1 MPWSVFLYPTTD
13 LHLSSILDSS
23 SKEYRTVRALV
34 GNNWKYFYQHEQE
47 IKKLSQFLIK
57 HRKNMKFRL
66 QQELFN
72 KQITYLRDKNAK
84 LLIRNQHLERKLHEQ
99 ANNAGRR
106 SSSRS
111 KTIPTKE
118 KVCKVFRIY

>member
-1 MPWSVFLYPTTD
+1 MIGVNWD
-13 LHLSSILDSS
+13 L
-23 SKEYRTVRALV
+23 
-34 GNNWKYFYQHEQE
+34 
-47 IKKLSQFLIK
+47 
-57 HRKNMKFRL
+57 KFRL

-72 KQITYLRDKNAK
+72 KQITYLRNKNAK

-118 KVCKVFRIY
+118 KVCKFFGFINYKLKKRMVREKNYEINRTLSTRQFRVQTTNQ

>member
-1 MPWSVFLYPTTD
+1 MIGVNWD
-13 LHLSSILDSS
+13 L
-23 SKEYRTVRALV
+23 
-34 GNNWKYFYQHEQE
+34 
-47 IKKLSQFLIK
+47 
-57 HRKNMKFRL
+57 KFRL

-72 KQITYLRDKNAK
+72 KQLTYLRDKNAK

-118 KVCKVFRIY
+118 KICKVFRIY